1 MRKLF
6 TYPDFG
12 TPCGQPEHKAH
23 SGQVVNVLRLVGKHE
38 ETGEEIFLV
47 RAADGWQGE
56 ANASELSEVGDKIIP
71 SYPDMREV
79 SQDEWAEYLSAR
91 RVRQSEE
98 SWRGGY
104 SIMFSRL
111 VEGDSAG
118 ICIGEV
124 HYLPNGLRAYFI
136 R

>member
-38 ETGEEIFLV
+38 ETGEEIFLI

-56 ANASELSEVGDKIIP
+56 ANASELSDPEYKIIP
-71 SYPDMREV
+71 GHADMHEV
-79 SQDEWAEYLSAR
+79 TQDAWAEHLVGLR
-91 RVRQSEE
+91 TVQSEGTF
-98 SWRGGY
+98 SAGHSVMY
-104 SIMFSRL
+104 SRL
-111 VEGDSAG
+111 VDSADAR
-118 ICIGEV
+118 CVAEV